1 MVKNTLSDCSKNGKK
16 AKRQNGKTAKQQRRW
31 SKLYVNRKRKM
42 DELRFHIGSFHGT
55 PRKRTRA
62 KVQRPKQSFL
72 QTEEQKKKDNIR
84 AREKEIRLLQS
95 LKDVDPIYARKQF
108 HLMQKP
114 KAFQFGTRPGEIC
127 MIYPNTEQQNSMYTR
142 VYNTRRTKT
151 MFEWYVQMYE
161 ETQYGNEFIQIAN
174 YFYSRNQTIRWCFKR
189 IVLAWLKKHSKSIGD
204 EKDLVTGEP
213 IQERDKIQ
221 VYCLKSRCL
230 YWFSGSTLLQ
240 SICSNLEAQV
250 NSIPYLQSPKNP
262 YTNVTFGY
270 GQMIHIYEACLQW
283 CVMRRKRVPTSLVL
297 YRNSNCK
304 IKQIV
309 QFHHGF
315 LQYHASQKY
324 MANDDVDLEAS
335 YEILQ
340 DIFETHKEVL
350 SVNRIVA
357 NIPVF
362 RNWFTKDPK
371 NSLIQNWKMFLSDY
385 WFYQQSGI
393 YPRES
398 WISNVPMLADLKTL
412 LTVSMPYLQKHKK
425 QGVLSSL

>member
-1 MVKNTLSDCSKNGKK
+1 
-16 AKRQNGKTAKQQRRW
+16 
-31 SKLYVNRKRKM
+31 M
-42 DELRFHIGSFHGT
+42 DEIRFHIGSFHAT
-55 PRKRTRA
+55 PTRRTRN
-62 KVQRPKQSFL
+62 QDRRPKQSFIK
-72 QTEEQKKKDNIR
+72 TEEQKKKDNIR
-84 AREKEIRLLQS
+84 AREKEMRLLQS
-95 LKDVDPIYARKQF
+95 FKDVDPFYVRKQF

-127 MIYPNTEQQNSMYTR
+127 MIYPNTERQNILYTQI
-142 VYNTRRTKT
+142 YNSRRTKT
-151 MFEWYVQMYE
+151 LFEWYVQMYE
-161 ETQYGNEFIQIAN
+161 EMQFGNEYTQIAN
-174 YFYSRNQTIRWCFKR
+174 YLYSRNQMIRWCFKR
-189 IVLAWLKKHSKSIGD
+189 IVLAWLRKHSKSIGE
-204 EKDLVTGEP
+204 EKDIVTGEP
-213 IQERDKIQ
+213 IQERDRIQ

-250 NSIPYLQSPKNP
+250 NSVPYLQSPKNP
-262 YTNVTFGY
+262 YTNVVFGY

-283 CVMRRKRVPTSLVL
+283 CVTRRKRVPTSLVL

-340 DIFETHKEVL
+340 DIFETHKDIL
-350 SVNRIVA
+350 SVNRMVV

-398 WISNVPMLADLKTL
+398 WISNVAMLADLKTL

-425 QGVLSSL
+425 KGVPSSL